1 MKRFVKYLDQ
11 YKEKQPT
18 PQEYMIL
25 GQAIQANYTDY
36 NIGHVPVKNS
46 YDEWQKKHEIFH
58 KIPYTIEAKIE
69 NLDDILQI
77 IEKYP
82 VQPEYE
88 YNFNLQGLHSIKREL
103 ILLQNMIGLKSLK
116 QSVVDQLLYFI
127 QNLHEGPTTD
137 FKHTILLG
145 PPGTGKTELAR
156 ILGEMYSKIGILRPA
171 TPSPIPSLPIFKKVT
186 RTDLVAGY
194 LGQTALKT
202 QKVIESCLGGVLF
215 IDEAYSLGDPT
226 DMFAKECVDTLCE
239 AMSYH
244 KDNLMVIIAG
254 YEEAIKLG
262 FLQMN
267 PGLESR
273 FICRFSMEAYN
284 PQEMKSIFM
293 TKTNN
298 SGWKPPENLTTIW
311 FEKRKQSFLHY
322 GRDMESLFTY
332 TKIQHGRRIFGC
344 SEKKILTLEDLEKGY
359 EVFLKNKENK
369 KQLFLHDMYS

>member
-1 MKRFVKYLDQ
+1 V
-11 YKEKQPT
+11 
-18 PQEYMIL
+18 
-25 GQAIQANYTDY
+25 
-36 NIGHVPVKNS
+36 
-46 YDEWQKKHEIFH
+46 
-58 KIPYTIEAKIE
+58 E
-69 NLDDILQI
+69 NLYDILHI

-82 VQPEYE
+82 IQPEYE
-88 YNFNLQGLHSIKREL
+88 YNIDLQALHSIKPEL
-103 ILLQNMIGLKSLK
+103 TLLKNMIGLESLK

-127 QNLHEGPTTD
+127 QNLHQGPTTD

-145 PPGTGKTELAR
+145 PPGTGKTEVAR
-156 ILGEMYSKIGILRPA
+156 ILGEMYSKIGILRTA
-171 TPSPIPSLPIFKKVT
+171 TPSPIHSLPIFKKVT

-239 AMSYH
+239 AMSCH

-254 YEEAIKLG
+254 YEEAIKTG

-273 FICRFSMEAYN
+273 FIWRFSMEAYN

-293 TKTNN
+293 TKTEK
-298 SGWKPPENLTTIW
+298 SGWKSPENLPTQW
-311 FEKRKQSFLHY
+311 FEKRKQFFSNY

-332 TKIQHGRRIFGC
+332 TKIQHGRRIFG
-344 SEKKILTLEDLEKGY
+344 SPEKKILTLEDLEKGY
-359 EVFLKNKENK
+359 EVFLKNKGNK
-369 KQLFLHDMYS
+369 KQHFLHDMYS

>member
-1 MKRFVKYLDQ
+1 MKRFIEYIDQ
-11 YKEKQPT
+11 YKEKELT
-18 PQEYMIL
+18 PQEYMFL
-25 GQAIQANYTDY
+25 GHAIQANYTAY
-36 NIGHVPVKNS
+36 NIGPIPIPK
-46 YDEWQKKHEIFH
+46 QKKPFVCH
-58 KIPYTIEAKIE
+58 KIPFTIETKVE
-69 NLDDILQI
+69 NLQDILYI

-88 YNFNLQGLHSIKREL
+88 YNIDLQALHSIKSEL
-103 ILLQNMIGLKSLK
+103 ILLKNMVGLETLK

-127 QNLHEGPTTD
+127 QNLHEGPITD

-145 PPGTGKTELAR
+145 PPGTGKTEVAR
-156 ILGEMYSKIGILRPA
+156 ILGVMYSKIGILRPA
-171 TPSPIPSLPIFKKVT
+171 TPSPTPSLPIFKKVT

-239 AMSYH
+239 AMSCH

-254 YEEAIKLG
+254 YEEAIKMG

-273 FICRFSMEAYN
+273 FIWRFSMEAYN

-293 TKTNN
+293 TKTET
-298 SGWKPPENLTTIW
+298 SGWESPENLSTMW
-311 FEKRKQSFLHY
+311 FEKRKQSFANY

-332 TKIQHGRRIFGC
+332 TKIQHSRRIFGKP
-344 SEKKILTLEDLEKGY
+344 EKRKLTLEDLEKGY

-369 KQLFLHDMYS
+369 KQNFIYNMYS

>member
-1 MKRFVKYLDQ
+1 MKRFIEYIDQ
-11 YKEKQPT
+11 YKEKQLT
-18 PQEYMIL
+18 PQEYMSL
-25 GQAIQANYTDY
+25 GKAIQANYTEY
-36 NIGHVPVKNS
+36 KIGPIPNQNS
-46 YDEWQKKHEIFH
+46 YDEWQNKHEVFH
-58 KIPYTIEAKIE
+58 KIPFTIEAKID
-69 NLDDILQI
+69 NLQDILYI

-82 VQPEYE
+82 VQLEYE
-88 YNFNLQGLHSIKREL
+88 YNIDLQALHSIKPEL
-103 ILLQNMIGLKSLK
+103 TLLKNMIGLESLK
-116 QSVVDQLLYFI
+116 NSVVDQLLYFI
-127 QNLHEGPTTD
+127 QNLHHGPITD

-145 PPGTGKTELAR
+145 PPGTGKTEVAR
-156 ILGEMYSKIGILRPA
+156 ILGEMYSKIGILRPV
-171 TPSPIPSLPIFKKVT
+171 TPSPMPSLPIFKKVT

-239 AMSYH
+239 AMSCH

-254 YEEAIKLG
+254 YEDAIKMG

-273 FICRFSMEAYN
+273 FIWRFSMEAYN

-293 TKTNN
+293 TKTEK
-298 SGWKPPENLTTIW
+298 SGWEPPENLTTQW
-311 FEKRKQSFLHY
+311 FEKRKQSFANY

-332 TKIQHGRRIFGC
+332 TKIQHSRRIFGKP
-344 SEKKILTLEDLEKGY
+344 EKRKLTLEDLEKGY
-359 EVFLKNKENK
+359 DVFLKNKENK
-369 KQLFLHDMYS
+369 KQHFLHDMYS